1 MRASATAGIE
11 FFGTTMRYSEVEQY
25 GAQHRLLRLGDC
37 DFEFDV
43 SEVLFELG
51 TQKYLDVVTDALSE
65 IFLGTTA
72 TRFRIAIHPPTAR
85 IFKSL
90 RISGDD
96 DESSQEN
103 VAFESALMHDEV
115 WTKEDRQIVLAQP
128 PSPSTV
134 SAQAPTLEPILVS
147 ELSGPVRQRLYA
159 VTSGIPEASPNV
171 ISSTEALL
179 AVVRETASKDDFDG
193 YQLSIGLYPSYTE
206 FTVTRGREWILSQVR
221 SEIERGDVAYF
232 AVHFLGLSGVTMVND
247 VRVRIYG
254 TGVSQ
259 EQLET
264 LGSVFFDR
272 VSFLNPISTVDLET
286 DQFDDEFQFESF
298 VVCLGA
304 AL

>member
-1 MRASATAGIE
+1 MRVSATAGIE
-11 FFGTTMRYSEVEQY
+11 FSGTTMRYSEVEQY

-72 TRFRIAIHPPTAR
+72 TRFRIAIHPQAAR

-90 RISGDD
+90 RYSGA
-96 DESSQEN
+96 DEDTIRGN

-115 WTKEDRQIVLAQP
+115 WAEEDRHVIEGRPQ
-128 PSPSTV
+128 SPTSDFAHALNME
-134 SAQAPTLEPILVS
+134 SLLVS
-147 ELSGPVRQRLYA
+147 EISGPVRERLQE
-159 VTSGIPEASPNV
+159 VTSGIRDASPDV

-179 AVVRETASKDDFDG
+179 AVVREAASKNDFDG

-206 FTVTRGREWILSQVR
+206 FTITRGSEWISSQIR
-221 SEIERGDVAYF
+221 SETERGDVAYF
-232 AVHFLGLSGVTMVND
+232 SLHFLELTGVMLED
-247 VRVRIYG
+247 DFRVRVYG
-254 TGVSQ
+254 SGASLGQ
-259 EQLET
+259 RET
-264 LGSVFFDR
+264 LASIFLENVSV
-272 VSFLNPISTVDLET
+272 LNPISIVDLET
-286 DQFDDEFQFESF
+286 DQFDSEFQFESF